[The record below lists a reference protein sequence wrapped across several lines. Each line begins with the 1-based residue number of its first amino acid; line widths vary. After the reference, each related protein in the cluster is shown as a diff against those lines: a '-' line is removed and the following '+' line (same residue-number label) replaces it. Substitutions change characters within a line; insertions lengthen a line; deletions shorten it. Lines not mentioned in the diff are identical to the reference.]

1 MALEPAQLVDVV
13 PLELLI
19 QPVILLE
26 CVLAILDTKEPN
38 VMNVPAPIMTYLA
51 FVQLVNVLLLEVP
64 HWIVIQLVCV
74 LANLDLLV
82 TSVKLVTLPMVTL
95 ELLAMNAYQIGT
107 LKMVPVH
114 LAVVMLLELLVP
126 LVMQLDNVLA
136 VLDMQHWIVVNVPL
150 LTMTYQVSVPVV
162 NVMHQAVMVQIVQIP
177 QVLVLA
183 IQDTWET
190 NVIAVPQ
197 IIMSLLIK
205 SVQCV
210 PLVGF
215 SMKELATKS
224 LESKRHLKMPK
235 LLVWQKQ
242 LQLPSCLNQEVR
254 LRIKPFLT
262 S

>member
-1 MALEPAQLVDVV
+1 M
-13 PLELLI
+13 
-19 QPVILLE
+19 
-26 CVLAILDTKEPN
+26 
-38 VMNVPAPIMTYLA
+38 
-51 FVQLVNVLLLEVP
+51 NVLLLEVP

-114 LAVVMLLELLVP
+114 LVVVMLLEPLVP

-136 VLDMQHWIVVNVPL
+136 VLDIQHWIVVNVPL

-205 SVQCV
+205 SVQV
-210 PLVGF
+210 KNF
-215 SMKELATKS
+215 Q
-224 LESKRHLKMPK
+224 R
-235 LLVWQKQ
+235 
-242 LQLPSCLNQEVR
+242 
-254 LRIKPFLT
+254 
-262 S
+262 

>member
-1 MALEPAQLVDVV
+1 M
-13 PLELLI
+13 
-19 QPVILLE
+19 
-26 CVLAILDTKEPN
+26 
-38 VMNVPAPIMTYLA
+38 
-51 FVQLVNVLLLEVP
+51 
-64 HWIVIQLVCV
+64 
-74 LANLDLLV
+74 

-114 LAVVMLLELLVP
+114 LVVVMLLEPLVP

-205 SVQCV
+205 SVQV
-210 PLVGF
+210 KNF
-215 SMKELATKS
+215 Q
-224 LESKRHLKMPK
+224 R
-235 LLVWQKQ
+235 
-242 LQLPSCLNQEVR
+242 
-254 LRIKPFLT
+254 
-262 S
+262 